1 MGELLL
7 ANFHYIFCHLI
18 CYCNEDKRKSALVF
32 LKVYTLYIVAVGM
45 EDVIILTKDNR
56 IV

>member
-1 MGELLL
+1 MLL

-32 LKVYTLYIVAVGM
+32 LKVYYTLYIVAVGM
-45 EDVIILTKDNR
+45 EDVIILAKDNR
-56 IV
+56 IM